1 MPNSSESDESVFE
14 PRSGLRKS
22 NLPGCDESIAPTC
35 SSLPSSTSQKLKTA
49 KLSLSQRKRHAGTSF
64 GREDESFQIDNSVCQ
79 SGTVNPNFSRKNNLL
94 DSPPRKKSKTS
105 RFCHANFS
113 SSSDE
118 DIPPSQ
124 NVPKRIH
131 RRSDRLDASLDCPS
145 SGRPSQEVVPSP
157 SILLSPIKCRQGTR
171 CQNESQAHFAAYV
184 HLDSS
189 PSVESLASTV
199 VSLGILENDQE
210 DIAELDDRVK
220 AADIQSKPADESKLN
235 VPSIQLSSFSAN
247 SSTKEDFVQHW
258 VDSCEIEAF
267 DNISVDS
274 ETQPLPEMLP
284 DPLASAPNISV
295 ENHEREEILSQN
307 ELICQPTTYAN
318 LESHQPTPSRGMV
331 TPLKKNQSSAVKP
344 STSSSKQSEITAFFT
359 PCNTTPAKLKTNV
372 DISQVQSHTA
382 IKELNTTL
390 TNDCELQPEPDETTV
405 DELEVTVVK
414 KDISTSGILSHAKEQ
429 WSYIMS
435 RMKMR
440 GSATNLRREMK
451 NVEKEK
457 ALQEPKQ
464 KNFTK
469 PTVEAGP
476 STTDRKCPFYK
487 RIPGTGFVV
496 DAFCYGTVAGV
507 SSYFLSHFHYDH
519 YRGLGKWLKKPLY
532 CSQVTA
538 NLINLKMKLDPGIIR
553 VLPLNESR
561 VIENIEVIL
570 IDANHCPG
578 IIHYSSYHINDQ
590 LFSLFLRVMKGS
602 VMFLFR
608 FPTGK
613 VVLHVGDFRAH
624 PSMERLYELKQ
635 RPIDEL
641 YLDTTYCDEHYELPA
656 QEEVLSYIRRLVR
669 RYANKHQKLL
679 VVSGTYT
686 IGKEKVFMT
695 AAEELNSKVWAPT
708 EKRRILNC
716 LEDFEI
722 SDRLSNDPLEAGV
735 HVVNMGDIKPA
746 NLKQY
751 LDNLKGSF
759 THILALNP
767 TGWEY
772 DGRMALK
779 GLDAIPPKSY
789 HNSIFIHGVP
799 YSEHSGFSEMK
810 RFVRFFRPRK
820 IIPTVNV
827 GSAAQRH
834 KMETIFTEW
843 LGHSARY

>member
-79 SGTVNPNFSRKNNLL
+79 SGTVNPNFARQNNLL

-124 NVPKRIH
+124 NVPKKIH

-414 KDISTSGILSHAKEQ
+414 KDISTSGMLSHAKEQ

-570 IDANHCPG
+570 IDANHCP
-578 IIHYSSYHINDQ
+578 
-590 LFSLFLRVMKGS
+590 GS

>member
-1 MPNSSESDESVFE
+1 MPSSSESDESVFD
-14 PRSGLRKS
+14 PRAGLRKPI
-22 NLPGCDESIAPTC
+22 LTGCDESIAPTC
-35 SSLPSSTSQKLKTA
+35 SSLPSTTSQKLKAA
-49 KLSLSQRKRHAGTSF
+49 KLSLSQRKRQAGTSF
-64 GREDESFQIDNSVCQ
+64 GKEDETFQIDNSICQ
-79 SGTVNPNFSRKNNLL
+79 SEPVNPNFNRQNSLL
-94 DSPPRKKSKTS
+94 DSPPKKKSKTS
-105 RFCHANFS
+105 RFGRSIVNFS
-113 SSSDE
+113 SSSDD
-118 DIPPSQ
+118 DIPRSQ
-124 NVPKRIH
+124 NVPKKIH

-157 SILLSPIKCRQGTR
+157 SVLLSPIKCRQGTR
-171 CQNESQAHFAAYV
+171 CQNESQAHFTAYV
-184 HLDSS
+184 HVDSS

-199 VSLGILENDQE
+199 VSLGIRENDH
-210 DIAELDDRVK
+210 IAELDDRVK
-220 AADIQSKPADESKLN
+220 AADIHSKPESKLN
-235 VPSIQLSSFSAN
+235 VPPRQLSSFSAN

-258 VDSCEIEAF
+258 VDSCEIDAF
-267 DNISVDS
+267 DNVSENS
-274 ETQPLPEMLP
+274 ETQPLPEMVP
-284 DPLASAPNISV
+284 DPLAETPEISV
-295 ENHEREEILSQN
+295 ENHEKEEITPQS
-307 ELICQPTTYAN
+307 EPICQRMTCTS
-318 LESHQPTPSRGMV
+318 LENHRLTPSRGMV
-331 TPLKKNQSSAVKP
+331 TPLKRNQSSAVKP

-359 PCNTTPAKLKTNV
+359 PCNTTPAKLNPVV
-372 DISQVQSHTA
+372 DVSQVQSHTA
-382 IKELNTTL
+382 INELNTTI
-390 TNDCELQPEPDETTV
+390 TNECDFQLEPDVISV
-405 DELEVTVVK
+405 DELEATVVK
-414 KDISTSGILSHAKEQ
+414 KDISTSGLLSNAKEQ

-440 GSATNLRREMK
+440 GTATNLRREMK
-451 NVEKEK
+451 KVDKEK
-457 ALQEPKQ
+457 VLQEPKH
-464 KNFTK
+464 TK
-469 PTVEAGP
+469 PTIEAGP

-487 RIPGTGFVV
+487 RIPGTGFAV
-496 DAFCYGTVAGV
+496 DAFCYGAVAGV

-538 NLINLKMKLDPGIIR
+538 NLINLKMKLDPGVIR

-561 VIENIEVIL
+561 MIENIEVIL
-570 IDANHCPG
+570 IDANHCP
-578 IIHYSSYHINDQ
+578 
-590 LFSLFLRVMKGS
+590 GS

-695 AAEELNSKVWAPT
+695 AADELNSKVWAPT

-716 LEDFEI
+716 LEDLEI
-722 SDRLSNDPLEAGV
+722 SGRLSDNPLEAGV

-751 LDNLKGSF
+751 LDSLKGSF
-759 THILALNP
+759 SHILALNP

-772 DGRMALK
+772 DGRMAMK
-779 GLDAIPPKSY
+779 GLDAIPPRSY